1 MKKNILLIVVLAALS
16 VVAYIVYSK
25 NSSSTIKNQELA
37 QFAIEDTASIDK
49 IFIVDSQGKSVLLEK
64 VAGERLWNL
73 NRKYKARKDAID
85 LLMDTFKRIRI
96 RGNLAPKAAENMVRV
111 MSSSAKKVEIYQGG
125 DEPSK
130 IYYVGPATP
139 DHVGTIMVLE
149 IPGKGRSEEP
159 LITHIEGFTGFLTPR
174 FFTDESEWRYTGYYE
189 FPNLEFK
196 QVEVIDNYNP
206 AQSFSIAYDGGNN
219 ISLKGGYQAATNQFT
234 QTINNFDS
242 LAVKDYLLLYKKV
255 HFDSYNTYLKPEA
268 IDSISKVLPAYFIR
282 VTDNQ
287 GKTKELTI
295 YLKRAVKRHLDDKGN
310 IIPWDMDF
318 HWARGENGEFALA
331 QRFVFNPILIPIQ
344 AFTQQAQSAQK
355 PT

>member
-1 MKKNILLIVVLAALS
+1 MKKNILLIVVLVALAL
-16 VVAYIVYSK
+16 VAYFVYSK
-25 NSSSTIKNQELA
+25 NSSSTLKDQELA
-37 QFAIEDTASIDK
+37 QFAIEDTASINK

-64 VAGERLWNL
+64 VEGERLWNL
-73 NRKYKARKDAID
+73 NKKYKARKDAID

-130 IYYVGPATP
+130 IYYVGPSTP

-159 LITHIEGFTGFLTPR
+159 IITHIEGFTGFLTPR
-174 FFTDESEWRYTGYYE
+174 FFTDENEWRYTGYYE

-196 QVEVIDNYNP
+196 KIEVIDNYTP
-206 AQSFSIAYDGGNN
+206 SQSFSIAYNGGND
-219 ISLKGGYQAATNQFT
+219 IQLKGGYQSGTNSFSED
-234 QTINNFDS
+234 ISNFDS
-242 LAVKDYLLLYKKV
+242 LAVKDYLLLFKKV
-255 HFDSYNTYLKPEA
+255 HFDSYNTNLKPEA
-268 IDSISKVLPAYFIR
+268 MDSISKVLPAYSIR
-282 VTDNQ
+282 VTDNN

-295 YLKRAVKRHLDDKGN
+295 YLKRAVKKHLDQQGK

-318 HWARGENGEFALA
+318 HWGRSETGEFALA

-344 AFTQQAQSAQK
+344 AFLRNPQSYQK
-355 PT
+355 PA